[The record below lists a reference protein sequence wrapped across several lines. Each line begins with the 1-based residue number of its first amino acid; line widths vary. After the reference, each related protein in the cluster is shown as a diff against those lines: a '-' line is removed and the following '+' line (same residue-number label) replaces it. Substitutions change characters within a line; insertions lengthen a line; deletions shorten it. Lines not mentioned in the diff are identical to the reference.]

1 MLELTD
7 DAVPSRE
14 RYLVSPWRTKPSGG
28 ANGVKTHERGRR
40 ARESPYCSLLQ
51 KRQIEGSVMIFGE
64 MKLPCMHACMHV
76 MVIWHESC
84 WYDGDH
90 HHALSNPYEQ
100 TKFHIPS
107 SDVTFGISGSTL
119 QPIFHC
125 YLPKWVATPQS
136 FLHFFL
142 GSFLLIHFIYIY
154 IY

>member
-1 MLELTD
+1 MVLELTD

-40 ARESPYCSLLQ
+40 ARESPHCSLLQ
-51 KRQIEGSVMIFGE
+51 KRQIEVSVMIFGE
-64 MKLPCMHACMHV
+64 MKLPCIHACMLWSSGMNHDGM
-76 MVIWHESC
+76 MVIIIMPCLILMSKQNFI
-84 WYDGDH
+84 
-90 HHALSNPYEQ
+90 S
-100 TKFHIPS
+100 PS